1 MSEGEKVKD
10 FDHSLQALLT
20 RENIIN
26 NPTRESLI
34 EHAVRNKEAL
44 LSSCGALATWTPTES
59 TGRSPL
65 DTLTVRRA
73 ESEGNIDWDSPNNI
87 PIDERTFD
95 MVIEDALATLEKK
108 ERLYITDRVLGAD
121 SAYALPV
128 KTISDQALT
137 ALFTD
142 NMFRPIPSDIAKS
155 VFGNRPFI
163 MLVLPYDKL
172 DPKRYEGRLRID
184 PRIGGT
190 STMVI
195 GMDYDRGI
203 GVVYGSAYGGSVKK
217 LMFTVMNYLLP
228 AEGILPLHCSAN
240 EGENGDS
247 ALLLGLSGTGKTTLS
262 ADPRRA
268 LLGDDEH
275 GWSDDGIAN
284 FENGCY
290 AKLIDLDPKKE
301 PEIYNAVMHED
312 DYRRHGSIVENAM
325 FYPSGEFD
333 LYDDRLTPNSRA
345 SYPLAYLTNIK
356 ESSTSGHPKTILFLT
371 ADANGVIP
379 PISKLTKEQAML
391 WFLMGYTSKLA
402 GTETGIVEPKS
413 TFSRFFGEPFMPRNP
428 DVYARLLGD
437 KMEKHGTTVYLV
449 NTGWSGGPYGIG
461 KRMDINLTRAMVH
474 AALTGALAN
483 VQYDENEIFHV
494 LVPRTC
500 PDAPSEI
507 LNPRNTW
514 QDVAAYDARAS
525 KLASEFAAHFDKA
538 YGNKGIDEAI
548 VRQCPGK

>member
-1 MSEGEKVKD
+1 MD

-20 RENIIN
+20 GKNVVN
-26 NPTRESLI
+26 NPTRESQI
-34 EHAVRNKEAL
+34 EDAVKNKEAFV
-44 LSSCGALATWTPTES
+44 SACGALATWTPVES

-73 ESEGNIDWDSPNNI
+73 KSEGDIDWDSPNNI
-87 PIDERTFD
+87 PIDEETFD
-95 MVIEDALATLEKK
+95 MVIEDALATLNRK
-108 ERLYITDRVLGAD
+108 ERIYITDRVLGAD

-128 KTISDQALT
+128 KTITDRALT

-142 NMFRPIPSDIAKS
+142 NMFRPIPSDIERSIFAD
-155 VFGNRPFI
+155 RPFV

-184 PRIGGT
+184 PRLGGT

-195 GMDYDRGI
+195 GMDYDRRI

-228 AEGILPLHCSAN
+228 GEGILPLHCSAN
-240 EGENGDS
+240 EGENADS

-262 ADPRRA
+262 ADPRRS

-290 AKLIDLDPKKE
+290 AKLIDLDRKKE
-301 PEIYNAVMHED
+301 PEIYNAVMHKD
-312 DYRRHGSIVENAM
+312 DYRKHGAIVENAM
-325 FYPSGEFD
+325 FYPNGEFD

-345 SYPLAYLTNIK
+345 SYPLTYLSNIK
-356 ESSTSGHPKTILFLT
+356 ASSTAGHPKTILFLT

-379 PISKLTKEQAML
+379 PISKLNREQAML

-428 DVYARLLGD
+428 DVYARLLGE
-437 KMEKHGTTVYLV
+437 KMEKYGTIVYLV
-449 NTGWSGGPYGIG
+449 NTGWSGGPYGVG

-474 AALTGALAN
+474 AALTGELAT
-483 VQYDENEIFHV
+483 VDYDENETFHV

-500 PDAPSEI
+500 PDVPQEI

-514 QDVAAYDARAS
+514 EDKAAYDARAA

-538 YGNKGIDEAI
+538 YGNKGIEEAI
-548 VRQCPGK
+548 IHQCPGK

>member
-1 MSEGEKVKD
+1 MD
-10 FDHSLQALLT
+10 FDRSLNALLAKDNVSNNET
-20 RENIIN
+20 RQ
-26 NPTRESLI
+26 TLI
-34 EHAVRNKEAL
+34 EEAVRNKEAL
-44 LSSCGALATWTPTES
+44 VSSCGALATWTPIES

-65 DTLTVRRA
+65 DTLTVKRP
-73 ESEGNIDWDSPNNI
+73 ESEKNIDWDSPNNI
-87 PIDERTFD
+87 PIDEHAFN
-95 MVIEDALATLEKK
+95 MAIEDAFKALQAKRK
-108 ERLYITDRVLGAD
+108 IYVTDRVLGAD
-121 SAYALPV
+121 SSYALPV
-128 KTISDQALT
+128 RTITDQALT

-142 NMFRPIPSDIAKS
+142 NMFRPIPPDISKS
-155 VFGNRPFI
+155 VFARQPFT

-172 DPKRYEGRLRID
+172 DPKRYKGILRID
-184 PRIGGT
+184 PTTKET
-190 STMVI
+190 STMII
-195 GMDYDRGI
+195 GMDFDRRI

-228 AEGILPLHCSAN
+228 GEGILPLHCSAN
-240 EGENGDS
+240 EGSSGDP

-290 AKLIDLDPKKE
+290 AKLIDLDPEKE

-312 DYRRHGSIVENAM
+312 HYRQHGSIVENAM
-325 FYPSGEFD
+325 FYPNGTFD
-333 LYDDRLTPNSRA
+333 LCDDRLTPNSRA
-345 SYPLAYLTNIK
+345 SYPLRYLTNIK
-356 ESSTSGHPKTILFLT
+356 KSSTAGHPKTILFLT

-379 PISKLTKEQAML
+379 PISKLSKQQAML

-402 GTETGIVEPKS
+402 GTETGIVEPKT

-428 DVYARLLGD
+428 DVYAHLLGE

-461 KRMDINLTRAMVH
+461 RRMDITLTRAMVQ
-474 AALTGALAN
+474 AALTGALTE
-483 VQYDENEIFHV
+483 VGYDENKLFHL
-494 LVPRTC
+494 LVPRSC
-500 PDAPSEI
+500 PDVPSEI
-507 LNPRNTW
+507 LDPRNTW
-514 QDVAAYDARAS
+514 QDKDAYDDRAA
-525 KLASEFAAHFDKA
+525 KLASEFADHFDKA
-538 YGNKGIDEAI
+538 YANKGLDEAI